1 MMSVHLP
8 LAMRVLLLKFNLD
21 EYTSWW
27 NSPQAALYF
36 WLVFLGLVAIVGG
49 GVTWWF
55 LRARSA
61 K

>member
-1 MMSVHLP
+1 MMDVHLP
-8 LAMRVLLLKFNLD
+8 LSMRVLLLKFDLN

-36 WLVFLGLVAIVGG
+36 WLGFLGLVALVAVI
-49 GVTWWF
+49 VTWWF
-55 LRARSA
+55 LRTRSA

>member
-1 MMSVHLP
+1 MTLL
-8 LAMRVLLLKFNLD
+8 LAVRVLLLKFNLD

-36 WLVFLGLVAIVGG
+36 WGGFVLVALIVAGILTLW
-49 GVTWWF
+49 VMRT
-55 LRARSA
+55 RSV

>member
-1 MMSVHLP
+1 MIDAARL
-8 LAMRVLLLKFNLD
+8 LLLKFNLD

-36 WLVFLGLVAIVGG
+36 WLGFLAFVVLVGG
-49 GVTWWF
+49 IAMLW
-55 LRARSA
+55 LRTRSA

>member
-1 MMSVHLP
+1 MTTAALALP
-8 LAMRVLLLKFNLD
+8 RVLLLKFNLD

-36 WLVFLGLVAIVGG
+36 WCAFVLVALLVAG
-49 GVTWWF
+49 GVTLWM
-55 LRARSA
+55 ARTRSV

>member
-1 MMSVHLP
+1 MTDVHLP
-8 LAMRVLLLKFNLD
+8 LAMCLLLLRFNLD

-36 WLVFLGLVAIVGG
+36 WLGFLGLAVLVALIA
-49 GVTWWF
+49 TWWF
-55 LRARSA
+55 LRTRSA

>member
-1 MMSVHLP
+1 
-8 LAMRVLLLKFNLD
+8 VLLLKFNLD

-36 WLVFLGLVAIVGG
+36 WFGFIFLGLAVAGG
-49 GVTWWF
+49 ITLY
-55 LRARSA
+55 LRMRSA

>member
-1 MMSVHLP
+1 MTFVPLP
-8 LAMRVLLLKFNLD
+8 PAVRVLLLKFNLD

-36 WLVFLGLVAIVGG
+36 WGGFILLSLVVAGA
-49 GVTWWF
+49 VTLWVM
-55 LRARSA
+55 RTRSA

>member
-1 MMSVHLP
+1 MTTAALALP
-8 LAMRVLLLKFNLD
+8 RVLLLKFNLD

-36 WLVFLGLVAIVGG
+36 WFGFIFLALAVAAGI
-49 GVTWWF
+49 TLY
-55 LRARSA
+55 LRMRSA

>member
-1 MMSVHLP
+1 MIDIQLP
-8 LAMRVLLLKFNLD
+8 LALRVLALKFDLN

-36 WLVFLGLVAIVGG
+36 WSGFILMVVLIAG
-49 GVTWWF
+49 GVMLW
-55 LRARSA
+55 LSRERA

>member
-1 MMSVHLP
+1 MTLL
-8 LAMRVLLLKFNLD
+8 LAVRVLLLKFNLD

-36 WLVFLGLVAIVGG
+36 WGGFVLVALIVA
-49 GVTWWF
+49 GVLTLWVM
-55 LRARSA
+55 RTRSV

>member
-1 MMSVHLP
+1 MTSAALALP
-8 LAMRVLLLKFNLD
+8 RVLLLKFNLD

-36 WLVFLGLVAIVGG
+36 WGGFVLVAVVVAA
-49 GVTWWF
+49 GVTLWVM
-55 LRARSA
+55 RTRSV